1 MESCHKPLFT
11 RHAIPATAETFPKH
25 IQQNDIPVVVDFW
38 AEWCGPCKMMA
49 PVYEKVA
56 AELEPQFRFLKV
68 DTEAEPALAAKYGI
82 RSIPTLML
90 FKNGAVAAQ
99 RAGASDANSL
109 AQLAAADMHENTT
122 GGLIAEPARCRRA
135 SQSTYLNVIFCT
147 RRLPISPT

>member
-1 MESCHKPLFT
+1 MSETGRHIVCPNCTAVNRVPAAKDASDAKCGKCHKPIFT
-11 RHAIPATAETFPKH
+11 GHAIPATAATFPKH

-38 AEWCGPCKMMA
+38 AEWCGPCKIMA

-68 DTEAEPALAAKYGI
+68 DTESEPALAAKYSI

-99 RAGASDANSL
+99 RAGASDGQSL
-109 AQLAAADMHENTT
+109 RNWLRQNA
-122 GGLIAEPARCRRA
+122 
-135 SQSTYLNVIFCT
+135 
-147 RRLPISPT
+147 